1 MNKKIMKE
9 AGFEKEVELVKNKL
23 CPICFEEVDESKF
36 KDTLSKKEYKI
47 SGLCFFCQNK
57 IFRERKE

>member
-9 AGFEKEVELVKNKL
+9 AGFEKEVELVKQKL
-23 CPICFEEVDESKF
+23 CPICFKKVDIDDF
-36 KDTLSKKEYKI
+36 KDTLSRKEFQI
-47 SGLCFFCQNK
+47 SGICNSCQNK